1 MVTITDLYIH
11 PVKSCAPIRLEQ
23 VDLWETGLAFDRFW
37 MLVDGSGDFLTQRT
51 QPKMAQIR
59 PSLRFG
65 QLRLEAPGMLALD
78 VPISGFDY
86 AGAERLQTRVWRHP
100 VETLVES
107 DLVNQWFS
115 TFMEMPCRLV
125 RIDPDFRRVCD
136 RAVTGEDEAITQFAD
151 GFPLLVTS
159 RASLDELNRRL
170 EKAGESAL
178 EMWRFRPNIVIDGVE
193 AHEEDDIDTLEH
205 PDYRLRLVRACE
217 RCPMPNLDTVTG
229 KFGAEPTRTL
239 REYRLSPGGRNVIF
253 GMNGIV
259 TAGADTAVL
268 RVGDELEPG

>member
-1 MVTITDLYIH
+1 M
-11 PVKSCAPIRLEQ
+11 
-23 VDLWETGLAFDRFW
+23 
-37 MLVDGSGDFLTQRT
+37 
-51 QPKMAQIR
+51 
-59 PSLRFG
+59 
-65 QLRLEAPGMLALD
+65 
-78 VPISGFDY
+78 
-86 AGAERLQTRVWRHP
+86 
-100 VETLVES
+100 
-107 DLVNQWFS
+107 
-115 TFMEMPCRLV
+115 
-125 RIDPDFRRVCD
+125 
-136 RAVTGEDEAITQFAD
+136 
-151 GFPLLVTS
+151 
-159 RASLDELNRRL
+159 
-170 EKAGESAL
+170 